1 MIKSAISVASILLLG
16 ACAFPKYNY
25 TSETKSISF
34 PELNQVTTAFVGDE
48 MVNQGVEVTRDVLI
62 LKSDYTVAGFNFSK
76 GTYPKTGSDENR
88 TYFKLG
94 NSPGAGTSNKPL
106 YIAGITINKHKSL
119 CFISNHNNV
128 EYCGRTPADYEIGKE
143 REQTAQS
150 FQQTLI
156 YSGKV
161 GNKINVSYREFQG
174 AMARPA
180 FNNDVEYDL
189 SDSRQIGY
197 KGALIEV
204 LDADNQKI
212 KYKVL
217 KNFNVK

>member
-1 MIKSAISVASILLLG
+1 M
-16 ACAFPKYNY
+16 
-25 TSETKSISF
+25 
-34 PELNQVTTAFVGDE
+34 
-48 MVNQGVEVTRDVLI
+48 
-62 LKSDYTVAGFNFSK
+62 
-76 GTYPKTGSDENR
+76 
-88 TYFKLG
+88 
-94 NSPGAGTSNKPL
+94 
-106 YIAGITINKHKSL
+106 
-119 CFISNHNNV
+119 
-128 EYCGRTPADYEIGKE
+128 
-143 REQTAQS
+143 
-150 FQQTLI
+150 
-156 YSGKV
+156 

>member
-106 YIAGITINKHKSL
+106 YIAGITINKHKS
-119 CFISNHNNV
+119 F
-128 EYCGRTPADYEIGKE
+128 
-143 REQTAQS
+143 S
-150 FQQTLI
+150 FRIFFSSLTC
-156 YSGKV
+156 
-161 GNKINVSYREFQG
+161 
-174 AMARPA
+174 
-180 FNNDVEYDL
+180 
-189 SDSRQIGY
+189 
-197 KGALIEV
+197 
-204 LDADNQKI
+204 
-212 KYKVL
+212 VL
-217 KNFNVK
+217 KPS